1 MTSFSGDCTSLKT
14 LCICSAC
21 TQAPTSAAAQLP
33 GSPQPCKSRVKE
45 SSALGITLVSS
56 AARLDQELQALDAR
70 MPAATDR
77 AG

>member
-14 LCICSAC
+14 LCSCSAR
-21 TQAPTSAAAQLP
+21 TQAPTSAAQLP
-33 GSPQPCKSRVKE
+33 GSPQPCKSRMKE

-70 MPAATDR
+70 MPEATD
-77 AG
+77 